1 MRYLLSRASLP
12 LLVQLAHER
21 TLCAF
26 DFDGTL
32 APIVDHPDQAGMRK
46 RTRDLLRQ
54 VASLYPCVIVS
65 GRDRVS
71 VLEKLNGVHVAGV
84 LGNHGAES
92 DRKLGSRKDVKLWKA
107 ALERELDPLPGTLS
121 GIWIEEKESSLAIH
135 YRLCSRKAE
144 AQRRILAAAGKLK
157 NVRVFGGK
165 DVVNVMGKLAPHKGD
180 ALAAERDRLQCN
192 WVLYLGDDENDEDAF
207 ALEGNMVPVRIGR
220 KQHTHAR
227 YYLCGQTEIDDLLEL
242 LAQLRKDV
250 RSQKPQANS
259 QSPVAGKESQ
269 FRERAR
275 L

>member
-1 MRYLLSRASLP
+1 MQYLLSRASLP
-12 LLVQLAHER
+12 LLTQLAHQR

-32 APIVDHPDQAGMRK
+32 APIADHPDKAGMRK
-46 RTRDLLRQ
+46 RTRDLLRR

-65 GRDRVS
+65 GRDRAS
-71 VLEKLNGVHVAGV
+71 VLEKLNGVNVAGV

-92 DRKLGSRKDVKLWKA
+92 DKKSGSRQDVKRWKA
-107 ALERELDPLPGTLS
+107 ALEHELDPLPGNLS

-135 YRLCSRKAE
+135 YRQCSQKAQ
-144 AQRRILAAAGKLK
+144 AQRRILAATGKLK

-165 DVVNVMGKLAPHKGD
+165 DVVNVMGKRAPHKGD

-207 ALEGNMVPVRIGR
+207 ALAGNIVPVRIGR
-220 KQHTHAR
+220 KQRTHAR
-227 YYLCGQTEIDDLLEL
+227 YYLRTQTEIDDLLEL

-250 RSQKPQANS
+250 RSQK
-259 QSPVAGKESQ
+259 
-269 FRERAR
+269 
-275 L
+275 